1 LPSCVKG
8 LNLSPGAPTGGRRS
22 ARGTTIKTI
31 KCLTGYNCAYL
42 GVLTDLR
49 TMLEP
54 YAAKVARTVL
64 RRGKRVI
71 SYLFQPP
78 DSANTSV
85 DV

>member
-1 LPSCVKG
+1 MHKG
-8 LNLSPGAPTGGRRS
+8 VALKSKEL
-22 ARGTTIKTI
+22 
-31 KCLTGYNCAYL
+31 NCAYL